1 MTVISIITRIL
12 KMLQKTIRKRLEIL
26 EYQERIEMISTA
38 ALLKSENA

>member
-1 MTVISIITRIL
+1 MTVILIITRIL
-12 KMLQKTIRKRLEIL
+12 KKTIRKKLEIL